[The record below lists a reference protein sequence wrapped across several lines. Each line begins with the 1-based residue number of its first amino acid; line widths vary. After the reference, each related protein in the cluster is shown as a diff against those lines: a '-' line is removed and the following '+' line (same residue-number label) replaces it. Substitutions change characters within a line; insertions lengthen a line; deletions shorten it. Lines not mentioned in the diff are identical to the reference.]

1 MNSLKLPDE
10 IIRKIYQFIHPAF
23 EYEKYIQALTLH
35 DEEKRCF
42 MNIIHNNMQT
52 QDLTGK
58 ISFNGIVSSYAL
70 LMNDH
75 LIQISDFLERNK
87 LFTRPYYRTD
97 LKFWQFKTA
106 WQFCYKKEH
115 ILEMEE
121 CITWDT
127 DHLTN
132 TPVLNIVK
140 LLRNGSISELML
152 SCKENNIIMNEVDF
166 KEENENTLLSVTEIV
181 RRTLVKKLMTI

>member
-1 MNSLKLPDE
+1 MNYLKLPDE

-23 EYEKYIQALTLH
+23 EYEKYLHALTMH
-35 DEEKRCF
+35 DEEKKCF

-58 ISFNGIVSSYAL
+58 INFNDVVSSYAL

-75 LIQISDFLERNK
+75 LIHISDFLEKNK
-87 LFTRPYYRTD
+87 LFIRPYNRHD
-97 LKFWQFKTA
+97 LKIWQFKTA

-115 ILEMEE
+115 ISEMED

-127 DHLTN
+127 EHLTN
-132 TPVLNIVK
+132 TSVLNIVK
-140 LLRNGSISELML
+140 LLQNGSISELMF
-152 SCKENNIIMNEVDF
+152 SCAENNININEVDF
-166 KEENENTLLSVTEIV
+166 KGENENAVFV
-181 RRTLVKKLMTI
+181 RRTLVKKLMSI